1 MALLS
6 SDTKNTNSSTWGSSD
21 SRMKKRFVDL
31 SSSENSLVVSFED
44 EGTNAVSSRK
54 IVYYSTSDSEGKAQ
68 KQNRTEELR
77 LQSYRKLVQK
87 EQELNQKKH
96 LNTFRMFRT
105 RSAKL
110 FGVTEDS
117 WSEKMEGK
125 RKRRP
130 KTCPEYFN
138 KSTGPRKSNTTDS
151 YENSKIVDCEKCS
164 DMQDLIATYEKETEK
179 CREQP
184 ETNTGNMAP
193 SETSS
198 SNKTMCVF
206 SDRQL
211 KTFIRLLETEYFK
224 EYPSLG
230 KELNNKMFREN
241 TEYRTGSYV
250 SNADSLQK
258 KVKDFCKRQQ
268 EFNKIHSV
276 PKSIIIG
283 LEEIRIQ
290 EAMGS
295 GKHLAKEAWN

>member
-1 MALLS
+1 MMALM
-6 SDTKNTNSSTWGSSD
+6 SDSKSTNSSTWGSSE
-21 SRMKKRFVDL
+21 SQKKKRFVDF
-31 SSSENSLVVSFED
+31 SSEDSLAVSFED
-44 EGTNAVSSRK
+44 QSNDSVRSK
-54 IVYYSTSDSEGKAQ
+54 KVVYYSTSDSEGKAQ

-77 LQSYRKLVQK
+77 LQNYRKLVQK
-87 EQELNQKKH
+87 EQELYRKKQ
-96 LNTFRMFRT
+96 LNTFRMFRA

-125 RKRRP
+125 RKIRP
-130 KTCPEYFN
+130 KTCPEYS
-138 KSTGPRKSNTTDS
+138 KSIGSTKSKTTNPC
-151 YENSKIVDCEKCS
+151 ENSKTVNCEKCS
-164 DMQDLIATYEKETEK
+164 DIQDIITNYERESEK
-179 CREQP
+179 CHEKP
-184 ETNTGNMAP
+184 EDHPGGMAP
-193 SETSS
+193 SENSTNS
-198 SNKTMCVF
+198 KTTCVF

-224 EYPSLG
+224 EYPTLSN
-230 KELNNKMFREN
+230 ELNNKMFREN
-241 TEYRTGSYV
+241 TDYRSGSFV

-290 EAMGS
+290 EAATGTKF
-295 GKHLAKEAWN
+295 G